1 MQTYERNSLY
11 KQTSNIYQA
20 QEGFHFLNMKRGFLL
35 SDGKKITL
43 DVRDKEFAKTVE
55 VSTQV
60 LDPNLGVSMLK
71 VTAAEDM
78 DVKIK
83 IDEDGNV
90 TFQHKPS
97 K

>member
-1 MQTYERNSLY
+1 M
-11 KQTSNIYQA
+11 
-20 QEGFHFLNMKRGFLL
+20 NMKRGFLL